1 MQSRLRRYVRA
12 HGARQTAIEI
22 GRRVRS
28 LAYTEEQLIVLL
40 KDLDSIVEPLRR
52 DVVRLEDLGP
62 QHLPQLA
69 ELNRKRCQPQ
79 ADRRFARYV
88 EQGFS
93 GFVGYHGEELAG
105 YYWWVDSSKAATFP
119 DLRELGLGIAVEPK
133 DVYGSDFYLL
143 EEHRGA
149 GVAADFLF
157 KVESSIAAAGY
168 GRIWGYVLSTNRPA
182 RWIYSTRGYLPMWIV
197 ERKRILLLWRAA
209 REELQPKAPKETET
223 MTRKEVAP

>member
-12 HGARQTAIEI
+12 HGARQATVEI
-22 GRRVRS
+22 GRRVGR
-28 LAYTEEQLIVLL
+28 LLRTEEQLIVLL
-40 KDLDSIVEPLRR
+40 KDLGGIVEPLRR
-52 DVVRLEDLGP
+52 DVLRLEDLGSE
-62 QHLPQLA
+62 HLPQLV
-69 ELNRKRCQPQ
+69 ELNRKRGQPE

-105 YYWWVDSSKAATFP
+105 YYWWVDSSKAALFP
-119 DLRELGLGIAVEPK
+119 DLRDLGLGIAVESG

-157 KVESSIAAAGY
+157 KVESSLATAGY
-168 GRIWGYVLSTNRPA
+168 RRIWGYVLSTNRPA

-197 ERKRILLLWRAA
+197 KRKRLLLLWRAE
-209 REELQPKAPKETET
+209 REELGPKARKETET